1 MDISNLQI
9 NNHTLI
15 DYLTNNGYSKSYIQH
30 VRYAIRGTLLYG
42 SQYDS
47 YEELYFF
54 ILKQKSHTAKR
65 TVKSL
70 GQILALVQRF
80 DLYGELPSRSVHH
93 PFITKKD
100 EKPCLP
106 EEFDFLISNYRDNA
120 ANYLG
125 HTRERIVSVVNNGIK
140 FFLHLQTKGVSTLH
154 DTSVADVASFFY
166 DGVKQVRG
174 KQHKMQI
181 RAIMRCVRSDLREE
195 AFDFMDKLPYI
206 PRKMSNYDYLKKDE
220 ADKIAHAIIDEDN
233 DLSLLDKALV
243 AISFIYGMRSTDITA
258 LTMDNIDFENDTI
271 HLIQSKTKASLDLPL
286 SPVVGNIIYEYIT
299 KERPQSVENTIF
311 VHGKSPQNSFGRIWY
326 HIKCVCNVAG
336 VRTEHGQIGVR
347 LFRHHLATFLLS
359 KNVSQPIISSILGH
373 LMPQSINH
381 YIDCDTEHLREFG
394 LDISQY
400 PVNEKIF
407 DLWKK

>member
-1 MDISNLQI
+1 
-9 NNHTLI
+9 
-15 DYLTNNGYSKSYIQH
+15 
-30 VRYAIRGTLLYG
+30 
-42 SQYDS
+42 
-47 YEELYFF
+47 
-54 ILKQKSHTAKR
+54 
-65 TVKSL
+65 
-70 GQILALVQRF
+70 
-80 DLYGELPSRSVHH
+80 
-93 PFITKKD
+93 
-100 EKPCLP
+100 
-106 EEFDFLISNYRDNA
+106 
-120 ANYLG
+120 
-125 HTRERIVSVVNNGIK
+125 
-140 FFLHLQTKGVSTLH
+140 
-154 DTSVADVASFFY
+154 
-166 DGVKQVRG
+166 
-174 KQHKMQI
+174 
-181 RAIMRCVRSDLREE
+181 
-195 AFDFMDKLPYI
+195 
-206 PRKMSNYDYLKKDE
+206 MSNYDYLKKDE